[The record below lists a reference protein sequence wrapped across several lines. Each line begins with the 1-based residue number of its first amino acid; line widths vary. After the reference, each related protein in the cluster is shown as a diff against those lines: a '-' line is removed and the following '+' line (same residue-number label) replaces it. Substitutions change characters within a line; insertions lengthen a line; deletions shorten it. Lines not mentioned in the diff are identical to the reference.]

1 LTTEKLGVRD
11 PGRFLGGTGGTGGT
25 PRVSNPIFDY
35 YIKRFSLDEWILETD
50 PTANLGTSLNVVE
63 GGCGGAPLF
72 TLNIHNTKAWP
83 YLLPLPQQDLTTIL
97 RFVDLDHNLLSR
109 LHKLH
114 SITFLDFSDLLANPP
129 DKYKEYVKRLGYGH
143 LADTAELDEIRPIR
157 AKICVNGNVVY
168 VPRYSRKNELIKKSI
183 SRRSS
188 VNRLINQIYR
198 LREKIGSD
206 YMLNFTLTVPTWL
219 INPENIEA
227 DVQKVRK
234 ALKMFVRRVEK
245 EIYGGSR
252 LGGCYNVHIWSSER
266 LTPYIHIHMHMLNV
280 CQDKNG
286 EFHRFRPYY
295 SREQLE
301 AIRKIWKDCLIKSG
315 YSIAENIELD
325 IYIDYV
331 KLENRALVFHKLKYS
346 ARSPLI
352 DLVRYFILND
362 KEPDITDQW
371 AETIIFYENR
381 RSVFGFFRNLKRIIG
396 EVSEKTRHC
405 PVCGSEIDE
414 VVESLHYGEWER
426 MFKEGKHIIV
436 FFDPKTRKYKA
447 IINAAREECLAIELL
462 YSS

>member
-1 LTTEKLGVRD
+1 
-11 PGRFLGGTGGTGGT
+11 
-25 PRVSNPIFDY
+25 
-35 YIKRFSLDEWILETD
+35 
-50 PTANLGTSLNVVE
+50 
-63 GGCGGAPLF
+63 
-72 TLNIHNTKAWP
+72 
-83 YLLPLPQQDLTTIL
+83 
-97 RFVDLDHNLLSR
+97 
-109 LHKLH
+109 
-114 SITFLDFSDLLANPP
+114 
-129 DKYKEYVKRLGYGH
+129 
-143 LADTAELDEIRPIR
+143 
-157 AKICVNGNVVY
+157 
-168 VPRYSRKNELIKKSI
+168 
-183 SRRSS
+183 
-188 VNRLINQIYR
+188 
-198 LREKIGSD
+198 
-206 YMLNFTLTVPTWL
+206 
-219 INPENIEA
+219 
-227 DVQKVRK
+227 
-234 ALKMFVRRVEK
+234 
-245 EIYGGSR
+245 
-252 LGGCYNVHIWSSER
+252 
-266 LTPYIHIHMHMLNV
+266 MLNV

-352 DLVRYFILND
+352 DLVRYFILYDQTPN
-362 KEPDITDQW
+362 ITDQW

-396 EVSEKTRHC
+396 EVPEKTRHC

-414 VVESLHYGEWER
+414 VVESLYYGEWGR